1 MGIFDS
7 AREQAEKVRDE
18 HGGIPEGIGDSSLD
32 HAPAAAS
39 DGTVDE
45 PTEGT
50 DSDRDA
56 AAEQVGIESPG
67 VPDTAGAA
75 AGPTQAVT
83 SGSGPAPAAGRYEA
97 HAGLADSV
105 AESEDAAQSGWSVG
119 QREPAAGAEGGEGDE
134 GDRPEA
140 VDLAEEYGLTPGS
153 SDVMDPGQDNG
164 LNS

>member
-18 HGGIPEGIGDSSLD
+18 HGGIPEGISDSSLD
-32 HAPAAAS
+32 HAPAAAT

-50 DSDRDA
+50 ERDRDA
-56 AAEQVGIESPG
+56 AASSIGIEGPG
-67 VPDTAGAA
+67 VPETAGAA
-75 AGPTQAVT
+75 AGPTQAAT
-83 SGSGPAPAAGRYEA
+83 SGFGPAPAAGQDET
-97 HAGLADSV
+97 HAGLTDSV
-105 AESEDAAQSGWSVG
+105 AESDDAAQSGWTD
-119 QREPAAGAEGGEGDE
+119 RRDAPDAGDE
-134 GDRPEA
+134 GERKDA
-140 VDLAEEYGLTPGS
+140 VTDLAEEYGLTPGA